1 MKDSIQK
8 NIANQINNRV
18 IPRWEW
24 RTFGS
29 EFPKAE
35 KFLSSLPYNTIKESD
50 EIYILS
56 KNSNENCKIRNS
68 LMDIKIIEQTNPDGL
83 ELWKPVLKA
92 SFPLSFEIV
101 RLVLRTLHVR
111 KPLAMRDHYTHHQFL
126 NEIVASNP
134 KLSLVDVKKKRRCYT
149 LEGAEVEL
157 SELQVGNQT
166 VKTIAVESEKPQNV
180 QKVLKLLELN
190 NLPNTNYI
198 KALKKMKQH

>member
-8 NIANQINNRV
+8 NINNQINNRV

-24 RTFGS
+24 RTFGM
-29 EFPKAE
+29 EFPEAE
-35 KFLSSLPYNTIKESD
+35 KILSSMRCNTIKESE

-111 KPLAMRDHYTHHQFL
+111 KPLAMRNQYTHHQFL
-126 NEIVASNP
+126 KEIVASNP

-157 SELQVGNQT
+157 SELQVGNQS
-166 VKTIAVESEKPQNV
+166 VKTIAIESEKPQNV
-180 QKVLKLLELN
+180 QKVLKLLELD

-198 KALKKMKQH
+198 KALKRMNRH